1 MPFAFAQKPS
11 SKLSQIEVSGYYDY
25 IPLDEVYKDFTKKYG
40 IRFKYN
46 PNLLHSIKFWYL
58 FDQTPID
65 LAIKITVRD
74 NQLKYFVDAEGIV
87 NVVPKS
93 SIQKPQNLISSGGT
107 IAKNGQEVV
116 TGNSENSISGNNLA
130 TKVDSTTKVSS
141 NPSIPTHL
149 AQVQINEVFNDVS
162 LDKAFTRLMNKYN
175 IDINYNKE
183 RAKEIYITHLF
194 EETSADEVIDILVR
208 EANTKVRE
216 NFFSFDINGPMSVRI
231 SEENVGSQ
239 KKTATTYK
247 KFIGEP
253 QKKDF
258 TLTGIIRDRNTG
270 ESLPFVNIITK
281 GGRIVTQSNVDGY
294 FTLVKVPT
302 DTSLITLN
310 YLGYKPLQIFLSP
323 TMPVKDVVVEME
335 ASAST
340 TLQEIQ
346 VKGERDVLS
355 ASEKVSMLKLT
366 PARIATLPNM
376 GEKDMFRAFQ
386 MLPGISAAN
395 ENAAGM
401 YVRGGTPD
409 QTLVLF
415 DGFTVYNVDHLYG
428 FFSAFNNNAIKDIQL
443 YKGGFEAK
451 YGGRLS
457 AVAEITGKE
466 GNRKRLSAGL
476 DLTLLS
482 ANAYVEA
489 PVGDKLTVLVAARR
503 SYQGLIYNLVTS
515 KFKTSTSATN
525 SSAATGNPVT
535 GGRFGSNSNT
545 PSSYFYD
552 LNSKITYHPNDK
564 DIFTFSIYNGGDVVD
579 NSRKN
584 SFGNGAFSATFNNTD
599 LSTWGNT
606 GFSLKWSR
614 TFNNRFY
621 GNSMVS
627 YSNYYSQRNL
637 TNQASRTLSDGT
649 TSSFQSGT
657 IENNSLNDF
666 SFKSDY
672 EWKLNNTNDLEFGAH
687 LTHFNIIY
695 NYSQNDTVKIVDNND
710 FGNQYT
716 AYVQNRIKLGNRLSV
731 VPGVRATIYSP
742 TSKLYFE
749 PRLSAS
755 FSLTEKIKLKAA
767 IGQYY
772 QFTKRVIR
780 EDLSN
785 GSRDFWVLANNSN
798 IPVSSSQHYI
808 LGTSY
813 ETDHFL
819 FDVEGYYKPLQDITE
834 FTLRYNTIGRQINA
848 SENYYIGSGLAK
860 GIDFLLQKKSGKYNG
875 WIGYTLGETTHNIS
889 IYGTNDYPTSNN
901 VTHEFKIVN
910 MYKWRKWDFALTW
923 IYASGRPYTTP
934 QGAYQLTLPDGTNKN
949 YVTAGSKNAERLPDY
964 HRMDASATYN
974 FKWDV
979 MKGSLGFSLFNLYNR
994 SNVWYKT
1001 FDINSGTIAPTDITY
1016 LNLTPNISFSLK
1028 Y

>member
-1 MPFAFAQKPS
+1 MRIKLAVILCIICLSIPFAFAQKPN

-58 FDQTPID
+58 FEQTPID

-74 NQLKYFVDAEGIV
+74 NQLKYFLDAEGIV
-87 NVVPKS
+87 NVIPKS

-107 IAKNGQEVV
+107 IAKNGQEVI
-116 TGNSENSISGNNLA
+116 TDDGKSSISGNNLA
-130 TKVDSTTKVSS
+130 IKADSSTNASS
-141 NPSIPTHL
+141 NPSVPKRL
-149 AQVQINEVFNDVS
+149 VQVQINEVFNDVS

-175 IDINYNKE
+175 IDIDYNKE

-194 EETSADEVIDILVR
+194 EETSADEVIDILIR

-216 NFFSFDINGPMSVRI
+216 NFFSFDINGPMSVRV

-239 KKTATTYK
+239 KKATITYK
-247 KFIGEP
+247 KYTGEP

-258 TLTGIIRDRNTG
+258 TLTGMIRDRNTG
-270 ESLPFVNIITK
+270 ESLPFVNMITK
-281 GGRIVTQSNVDGY
+281 NGRIVTQSNVDGY

-310 YLGYKPLQIFLSP
+310 YLGYKPLPIYLNPSMP
-323 TMPVKDVVVEME
+323 TKDVIIEME
-335 ASAST
+335 PSTLT

-346 VKGERDVLS
+346 VKGEKDVLS
-355 ASEKVSMLKLT
+355 ATEKVSMLKLT

-386 MLPGISAAN
+386 LLPGISAAN

-457 AVAEITGKE
+457 AAAEITGKE
-466 GNRKRLSAGL
+466 GNRKRFSAGL
-476 DLTLLS
+476 DLSLLS
-482 ANAYVEA
+482 ANAYVET
-489 PVGDKLTVLVAARR
+489 PIGDKFTVLVAARR
-503 SYQGLIYNLVTS
+503 SYQGLIYNLVSS
-515 KFKTSTSATN
+515 KFKTSTSSTN
-525 SSAATGNPVT
+525 SVPTVGLGGGV
-535 GGRFGSNSNT
+535 GRFGSNSNT

-584 SFGNGAFSATFNNTD
+584 S
-599 LSTWGNT
+599 
-606 GFSLKWSR
+606 LKWSR
-614 TFNNRFY
+614 TFNNRLY

-649 TSSFQSGT
+649 TSSFQAGT

-672 EWKLNNTNDLEFGAH
+672 EWKLNNTNDLEFGTH

-695 NYSQNDTVKIVDNND
+695 NYSQNDTVKIVNNND

-716 AYVQNRIKLGNRLSV
+716 AYVQNRIKLGNRLSI
-731 VPGVRATIYSP
+731 VPGIRATFYSP
-742 TSKLYFE
+742 TSKFYFE

-767 IGQYY
+767 TGQYY

-889 IYGTNDYPTSNN
+889 IYGTNDYPASNN

-923 IYASGRPYTTP
+923 IYASGRPYTSP
-934 QGAYQLTLPDGTNKN
+934 QGAYQLTLPDGSTKN

-964 HRMDASATYN
+964 HRIDASATYN

-1001 FDINSGTIAPTDITY
+1001 FDISSGTIASTDITY